1 MTPLPFPLDI
11 TKEADADIEEIG
23 LYFARQA
30 PDVEERFYL
39 AFDKTICRL
48 ASSPNL
54 GERCQFRNPK
64 TKGMR
69 VWQVDGFS
77 NYLVFYRSK
86 DDVLQI
92 LRVIHGARNYETI
105 FNNE

>member
-1 MTPLPFPLDI
+1 MSLPLPLDI
-11 TKEADADIEEIG
+11 AEEARFDIAEIG
-23 LYFARQA
+23 CYFAQKA
-30 PDVEERFYL
+30 PEVEGRFYL

-54 GERCQFRNPK
+54 GERCRFRNPK
-64 TKGMR
+64 TQDMR

-77 NYLVFYRSK
+77 DYLIFYRSK

-92 LRVIHGARNYETI
+92 LRVIHGARDYGQI
-105 FNNE
+105 FE

>member
-1 MTPLPFPLDI
+1 MSLPLTLDI
-11 TKEADADIEEIG
+11 AEEARFDIAEIG
-23 LYFARQA
+23 YYFAQQA
-30 PDVEERFYL
+30 PGVEERFYL
-39 AFDKTICRL
+39 AFNKTICHL

-77 NYLVFYRSK
+77 NYLIFYRPK
-86 DDVLQI
+86 DGVLQI
-92 LRVIHGARNYETI
+92 LRVIHGARDYATI
-105 FNNE
+105 FNKK